1 MVVTVTGRAGYTSD
15 DQHDQISSSRVFA
28 ILILC
33 EAGDGGGGEAD
44 VAGHGRDDV
53 RGGGRPLQPRLQC
66 KSFLL
71 STILL
76 LVTAKQSLLSSIYSL
91 IIFTHRTQ
99 RIQR

>member
-1 MVVTVTGRAGYTSD
+1 MVVAVTGRAGYNT
-15 DQHDQISSSRVFA
+15 DQEDQRVSP
-28 ILILC
+28 
-33 EAGDGGGGEAD
+33 GRGGGGGD
-44 VAGHGRDDV
+44 DDDDDAGDGRDDV

-76 LVTAKQSLLSSIYSL
+76 LVTAQQSLLSSICSL

>member
-1 MVVTVTGRAGYTSD
+1 MVVAVTGRAGYNT
-15 DQHDQISSSRVFA
+15 DQEDQRVSR
-28 ILILC
+28 
-33 EAGDGGGGEAD
+33 GGGEGGD
-44 VAGHGRDDV
+44 GDDDDDAGDGRDDV

-76 LVTAKQSLLSSIYSL
+76 LVTAQQSLLSSIYSL
-91 IIFTHRTQ
+91 IIFTHRTP